1 LKKLVFI
8 FVFITSALYSQI
20 GYVNVEHPVYDFLE
34 RMQSYQIIDNY
45 DPFELPL
52 SRKDVVNFIKTIDD
66 KRNDLSRID
75 SDILN
80 DLIVEFKFDID
91 FKTDTYQSLFPKFN
105 VGDHFNQKEKF
116 TYFYQDS
123 SNFNAFINFVGS
135 GELLYSMD
143 TENSTNRNAS
153 LFTFGAEVR
162 GSFMDNFG
170 YYLRATNGAQFGDK
184 DLAAI
189 KSNLRYNYKYNEN
202 KDDATAFDET
212 EGYLSAEFKYAR
224 FKIGRDRMKI
234 GYGTLNSILG
244 NYAPPMDY
252 LSFKMNYSIFSFSFF
267 HGKLLGQMTDNYDP
281 IQGNIRT
288 ISDKFLAYH
297 RLSLNFSRH
306 FKLGLGEMIVYSNR
320 TMDLSYL
327 NPFNFYKS
335 AEHANQDRDN
345 SILFSDFQ
353 NNSLKGIT
361 FYGLV
366 LIDDID
372 FSELGTDWFGN
383 KILYDFSMTVS
394 PFADSFPFTFGLQ
407 YIHIDPYVY
416 THRIHDND
424 YTSYQIGLGSNLQPN
439 SQSFIT
445 HITYKPHYR
454 VDLKFS
460 FQYTKHGA
468 NELDSLGNVSVNHG
482 GDILVGH
489 RVNDSDIAVFLDG
502 ILEEYFNYQFIIKY
516 EPIKNY
522 VLTLNSIMIDGK
534 NVQNKLLDD
543 VYLNLLFSL
552 RI

>member
-1 LKKLVFI
+1 MKKIILIILFLAS
-8 FVFITSALYSQI
+8 SAYAQV
-20 GYVNVEHPVYDFLE
+20 GYVNIEHPVYDFLE
-34 RMQSYQIIDNY
+34 RMQSYQIIENY

-52 SRKDVVNFIKTIDD
+52 SRKDVVNYIKIVKNEKD
-66 KRNDLSRID
+66 RLSSID

-91 FKTDTYQSLFPKFN
+91 FKTDTYQSLFPKFK
-105 VGDHFNQKEKF
+105 VGEHFNQNEKF

-123 SNFNAFINFVGS
+123 SNFNAFINIIGS

-143 TENSTNRNAS
+143 SENSTNRNAS

-162 GSFMDNFG
+162 GSFMNNFG
-170 YYLRATNGAQFGDK
+170 YYFRATNGAQFGDK
-184 DLAAI
+184 ELAAL

-212 EGYLSAEFKYAR
+212 EGFLSAEFKYVR
-224 FKIGRDRMKI
+224 FKIGRDRMLI
-234 GYGTLNSILG
+234 GYGTMNSILG

-252 LSFKMNYSIFSFSFF
+252 ISFKLNYSIFAFSFF
-267 HGKLLGQMTDNYDP
+267 HGKLLGQLTDKYDP

-320 TMDLSYL
+320 SMDLSYL

-345 SILFSDFQ
+345 SLLFLDFQ
-353 NNSLKGIT
+353 NNSIKGISL
-361 FYGLV
+361 YGLILV
-366 LIDDID
+366 DDID
-372 FSELGTDWFGN
+372 FSKVGTDWFGN
-383 KILYDFSMTVS
+383 KMLYDFAITVS
-394 PFADSFPFTFGLQ
+394 PFARSFPLTLGLQ
-407 YIHIDPYVY
+407 YIRIDPYVY
-416 THRIHDND
+416 THRIHDNN

-439 SQSFIT
+439 SESFIASLK
-445 HITYKPHYR
+445 YKPHYR
-454 VDLKFS
+454 VELNFN
-460 FQYTKHGA
+460 FQYTRHGA
-468 NELDSLGNVSVNHG
+468 NELDSQDSVIVNHG

-489 RVNDSDIAVFLDG
+489 RIGDSDNALFLDG
-502 ILEEYFNYQFIIKY
+502 ILKEYYNYQFVIKY

-522 VLTLNSIMIDGK
+522 ILTLNSVLIDRK
-534 NVQNKLLDD
+534 NVQAKSPDD
-543 VYLNLLFSL
+543 IYINLLLSL

>member
-1 LKKLVFI
+1 M
-8 FVFITSALYSQI
+8 
-20 GYVNVEHPVYDFLE
+20 EHPVYDFLE

-66 KRNDLSRID
+66 NRNDLSKID

-80 DLIVEFKFDID
+80 DLIVEFNFDID
-91 FKTDTYQSLFPKFN
+91 FKTDKYQSLFPKFK

-123 SNFNAFINFVGS
+123 SNFNTFINFVGS

-184 DLAAI
+184 DLAAT

-267 HGKLLGQMTDNYDP
+267 HGKLLGQMTDKPDS

-306 FKLGLGEMIVYSNR
+306 FKLGLGEMIVYANR
-320 TMDLSYL
+320 SMDLSYL

-345 SILFSDFQ
+345 SILFFDFQ

-394 PFADSFPFTFGLQ
+394 PFADSFPLTFGLQ

-522 VLTLNSIMIDGK
+522 VLTLNSIMIDRK